1 MTYKFDFASVLA
13 PWPLFLHG
21 AWLTIQLS
29 VMATLLGVLIGTL
42 CAIGRNSHNTWVVRA
57 CSLYVEII
65 RNTPLLVQIFIVYFG
80 LSSLGWKVPAYAA
93 AIAALVI
100 NIGAYTTEIMRA
112 GIDSIHKGQLEAA
125 ECLALSKLQ
134 IYWHVV
140 LRPAMERVYPAL
152 TSQFVLLMLAS
163 SITSQISAEELTAIA
178 NRVQSDTYR
187 SFETYIVVAVFYL
200 MLSLLMRLGFWAIG
214 QAVFTRRR
222 RLGTPP

>member
-1 MTYKFDFASVLA
+1 M
-13 PWPLFLHG
+13 
-21 AWLTIQLS
+21 
-29 VMATLLGVLIGTL
+29 
-42 CAIGRNSHNTWVVRA
+42 
-57 CSLYVEII
+57 
-65 RNTPLLVQIFIVYFG
+65 QIFIVYFG
-80 LSSLGWKVPAYAA
+80 LSSLGFKVPAYVA

-134 IYWHVV
+134 VYWHVV

-214 QAVFTRRR
+214 QAVSRAAAGSAPRCER
-222 RLGTPP
+222 GLTP